1 VRYEFFLLVSRSLEA
16 RRRYQIR
23 LHFLFMRNA
32 VIDQYITKM
41 TVNPVMSFD
50 INLWLVE
57 E

>member
-1 VRYEFFLLVSRSLEA
+1 
-16 RRRYQIR
+16 
-23 LHFLFMRNA
+23 MRNA